1 MGPKTASKKGNDM
14 TDRDEKQ
21 FAPAASRR
29 AVLLGAG
36 ALGAVGVLAACGTS
50 TDTTNTGG
58 GPTTGNGAAAAT
70 SDVSGAGGAVK
81 AADIP
86 VGGGKIFA
94 DQKIV
99 VTQPTAG
106 TYKAFSA
113 VCPHAGCLV
122 TTVDNGKIVCPCH
135 GSEFKI
141 ADGSVARG
149 PATTALAGKT
159 VTPSGGNLAV
169 A

>member
-1 MGPKTASKKGNDM
+1 M

-21 FAPAASRR
+21 IAPTASRR

-50 TDTTNTGG
+50 TDTTNNGG
-58 GPTTGNGAAAAT
+58 GATTGNDGAAATNDA
-70 SDVSGAGGAVK
+70 SGAGGAIK

-106 TYKAFSA
+106 KFMAFSA
-113 VCPHAGCLV
+113 VCSHAGCLV
-122 TTVDNGKIVCPCH
+122 TSVENGTIVCPCH

-149 PATTALAGKT
+149 PATTGLAGKT
-159 VTPSGGNLAV
+159 VTPSGADLTV

>member
-1 MGPKTASKKGNDM
+1 M

-21 FAPAASRR
+21 LPPAASRR

-50 TDTTNTGG
+50 TNTNTTNSGG
-58 GPTTGNGAAAAT
+58 GATTSNGGAAPT
-70 SDVSGAGGAVK
+70 SDASGAGGAVK

-122 TTVDNGKIVCPCH
+122 TAVENGKIVCPCH

-141 ADGSVARG
+141 ADGSVAKG

-159 VTPSGGNLAV
+159 VTASGGGLAV

>member
-1 MGPKTASKKGNDM
+1 M

-21 FAPAASRR
+21 IAAAASRR

-50 TDTTNTGG
+50 TATTNSGG
-58 GPTTGNGAAAAT
+58 GATTGNAGAATT
-70 SDVSGAGGAVK
+70 SDASGAGGASGAVK

-113 VCPHAGCLV
+113 VCPHAGCVV
-122 TTVDNGKIVCPCH
+122 TTVENGKIVCPCH

-141 ADGSVARG
+141 ADGSVAKG
-149 PATTALAGKT
+149 PATTALAGKS
-159 VTPSGGNLAV
+159 VTPSGGDLTV

>member
-1 MGPKTASKKGNDM
+1 M

-21 FAPAASRR
+21 IAPAATRR

-50 TDTTNTGG
+50 TDTTNSGG
-58 GPTTGNGAAAAT
+58 GATTGNGGAAAPNDA
-70 SDVSGAGGAVK
+70 SGAGGAIK

-106 TYKAFSA
+106 KFMAFSA
-113 VCPHAGCLV
+113 VCSHAGCLV
-122 TTVDNGKIVCPCH
+122 TSVENGTIVCPCH

-149 PATTALAGKT
+149 PATTALAGRT
-159 VTPSGGNLAV
+159 VTPSGADLAV